1 MAVVKVYDQTN
12 KEIGEMTL
20 APEVFEVEVRP
31 EILHLVVRQHQAA
44 ARAGTHATRNRS
56 RIHGGGHKPW
66 RQKGTGRARSGSS
79 RSPIWRGGAVTF
91 GPQPR
96 DYSFKINKQI
106 RKLAIKMALSARL
119 ASSGLVLMDGI
130 TMPEIKTKKFK
141 EIAQTLGLKKA
152 LIIVGKEDN
161 NLALSARNIPGVTVK
176 THEKLNVYDVLAHPQ
191 LIMFQ
196 QAAELVQER
205 LK

>member
-20 APEVFEVEVRP
+20 SPEVFEVEVRP

-44 ARAGTHATRNRS
+44 HRAGTHSTRNRA

-66 RQKGTGRARSGSS
+66 RQKGTGRARAGTS
-79 RSPIWRGGAVTF
+79 RSPLWRHGAITF

-96 DYSFKINKQI
+96 DYGFKINKQV
-106 RKLAIKMALSARL
+106 RRLAMKMALSARF
-119 ASSGLVLMDGI
+119 ASSGLVVVDSIQL
-130 TMPEIKTKKFK
+130 PEIKTKKFK
-141 EIAQTLGLKKA
+141 EVAETLGLKKA
-152 LIIVGKEDN
+152 LIIVEKEDN
-161 NLALSARNIPGVTVK
+161 NLALSARNFPGVTVK
-176 THEKLNVYDVLAHPQ
+176 THEKLNVYDILAHPQ

-196 QAAELVQER
+196 QAAHLVQER